1 MCDLVT
7 GAPSINQLSCEGNR
21 CRKNVTK
28 FRPFSSSTDSSK
40 TDREA
45 TLPVSVIVHNDPAA
59 EYKYLLKS
67 VNDPPQIRVVVP
79 GTRDSWL
86 PVSLILVVRCCSRR
100 VGRKQ

>member
-21 CRKNVTK
+21 CRKNVNK
-28 FRPFSSSTDSSK
+28 FRSFSSSTDSSK

-79 GTRDSWL
+79 GTRDS
-86 PVSLILVVRCCSRR
+86 PILVVRYCSRR